1 LLASHTSARRR
12 REASDRPRDEARSIP
27 GRPGG
32 DHPVGWHAAQ
42 RPPRGSQRPAGPI
55 HRWVPAPPPPP
66 TATRAAARP
75 FNDLASALGRPLAP
89 AATRLEWQLDCG
101 RLAQARHSYPP
112 CSVCPRPTCAVLGSN
127 LLGGTSLLLG
137 LDGGR
142 FAAQQR
148 LDVLVPV
155 RGFKRCVDYQNGFG
169 APSQRSAGVQGSPAQ
184 GVRRAFPVEVA
195 PASLRR

>member
-1 LLASHTSARRR
+1 MIDPVTKPGPSLADPVATIQWGGTLPSGRRVAVSGLLGL
-12 REASDRPRDEARSIP
+12 SI
-27 GRPGG
+27 GG
-32 DHPVGWHAAQ
+32 
-42 RPPRGSQRPAGPI
+42 
-55 HRWVPAPPPPP
+55 WVPTPPPP
-66 TATRAAARP
+66 TATPAAARP
-75 FNDLASALGRPLAP
+75 FNDLASLGPPLAP
-89 AATRLEWQLDCG
+89 TATRLEWQLDCG
-101 RLAQARHSYPP
+101 CLAQARRSYPP
-112 CSVCPRPTCAVLGSN
+112 CSACPRPTCAVLGSN